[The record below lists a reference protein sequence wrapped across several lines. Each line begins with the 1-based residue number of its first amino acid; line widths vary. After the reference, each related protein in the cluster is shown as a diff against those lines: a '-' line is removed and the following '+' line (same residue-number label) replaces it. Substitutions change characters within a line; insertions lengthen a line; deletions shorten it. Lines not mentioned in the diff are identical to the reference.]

1 MRRLS
6 LVLTFVASL
15 GLVTADDYNANP
27 EMDIGNDDTAPEDI
41 YDVLLLNIK
50 YMRMSLDER
59 RGMLRDNMNML
70 RNGTYCENQHFSTFL
85 LSRFLFKKSRL
96 PRFTYVIMV
105 LFFSRVIT
113 YTYLIV

>member
-15 GLVTADDYNANP
+15 GLVTADDHNVNP

-59 RGMLRDNMNML
+59 SNLLRANINLLKD
-70 RNGTYCENQHFSTFL
+70 GTYCENQHFSTFL
-85 LSRFLFKKSRL
+85 LSRFLFKNK
-96 PRFTYVIMV
+96 
-105 LFFSRVIT
+105 
-113 YTYLIV
+113 